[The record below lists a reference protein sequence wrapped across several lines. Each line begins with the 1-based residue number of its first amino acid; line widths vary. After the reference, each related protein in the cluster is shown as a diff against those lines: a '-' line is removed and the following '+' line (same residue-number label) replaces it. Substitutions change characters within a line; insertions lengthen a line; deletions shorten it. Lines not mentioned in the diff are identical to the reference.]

1 MKSSYRLLFEYLFC
15 LWLQYWFWDF
25 MACIT
30 NTLTETDGIRYL
42 PIPTISYYFFRL
54 YSSSYIIFIIFLLL
68 SYLLLKIFPFLFIS
82 LLSVSNSCFRC
93 DTLSLYLSPSSDMI
107 NNWLSAMKLKLLSPV
122 PPVLDVLYVR
132 IK

>member
-30 NTLTETDGIRYL
+30 HSQKRMVLDIYLYLQLVITSSDFIRHLTSSWL
-42 PIPTISYYFFRL
+42 SFF
-54 YSSSYIIFIIFLLL
+54 FFLTYCWK
-68 SYLLLKIFPFLFIS
+68 SFLFF
-82 LLSVSNSCFRC
+82 LFHYFLFRTLVSDATHFLYR
-93 DTLSLYLSPSSDMI
+93 YLSPSSDMI

>member
-1 MKSSYRLLFEYLFC
+1 MKSSFRLLFEYLFC

-30 NTLTETDGIRYL
+30 HSQKRMVLDIYLYLQLVITSSDFIRHLT
-42 PIPTISYYFFRL
+42 
-54 YSSSYIIFIIFLLL
+54 SSSLSFFFFLTYCWK
-68 SYLLLKIFPFLFIS
+68 SFLFF
-82 LLSVSNSCFRC
+82 LFHYFLFRTLVSDATHFLYR
-93 DTLSLYLSPSSDMI
+93 YLSPSSDMI